1 MFPFPS
7 TIYSQKHGKA
17 VFPSIYSAWKC
28 GETPIFVAYM
38 SMNLPT
44 QTVVTGRK
52 MAVKMAETV
61 GIFLHPLS
69 VGIYDIAVIGT
80 GAGLV
85 MAAADYFADC
95 YPKRFFAIA
104 DMPGYL
110 TLAQRCLG
118 IDYIASTFPTVLC
131 MWNGLRNGDE
141 YPRYLKERRDFN
153 PGMLWVY
160 TRGLENER
168 AMELWLG
175 LGAHLIP
182 DIWRENPLG
191 NLPPMQ
197 TGRLLE

>member
-1 MFPFPS
+1 V
-7 TIYSQKHGKA
+7 KA
-17 VFPSIYSAWKC
+17 SYPLQNCFVQRCFSILYRIVR
-28 GETPIFVAYM
+28 GE
-38 SMNLPT
+38 S
-44 QTVVTGRK
+44 
-52 MAVKMAETV
+52 
-61 GIFLHPLS
+61 
-69 VGIYDIAVIGT
+69 
-80 GAGLV
+80 
-85 MAAADYFADC
+85 
-95 YPKRFFAIA
+95 IA